1 MIDKNGLLLSRR
13 GALGSGLALG
23 VASALPLRAAA
34 AAPPDIAATINVG
47 KTAHPISDLMFGGF
61 LEHGGNLINYSLWSE
76 VLDDRKFY
84 NPVDS
89 KPLPQPPQRGRRPMS
104 ALMMSRKWVP
114 VGPDEAVTM
123 DTVKPYVGEHSP
135 VVHLA
140 GSAPRGIAQDG
151 LPLDK
156 KGYTGRIVIAAD
168 GEARITATLIWGKG
182 AGNRQTVHI
191 AAGTDW
197 TTVPLSFT
205 SKAAT
210 TQGRIEI
217 VGRGSG
223 TFRVGAVSLM
233 PADNIKGFRADTIA
247 LMKEMDC
254 KILRLPGGNFISA
267 YDWKDTIG
275 DPDKRPPIFD
285 PVWSQN
291 MGQVVQP
298 NDAGVDELLEMCH
311 LIGAEPFWC
320 INTGFGEPRSGAELL
335 EYVNGAA
342 DTAWGAKRAANGHP
356 EPWKVHYWNIGNEM
370 YGHWQMGHMDPEQ
383 YFIKHKLFVAAMRKV
398 DPSIFI
404 AVPGGFVDEITTGQG
419 MMPDSGGIQVQY
431 GSHRDWGGGMLKN
444 CWGTFDA
451 MQTHTYPPEDTRFD
465 MSVGKRVPVTRTLVE
480 WARMPAQRIATMADS
495 WEGYKERFPQLNEGK
510 VKVFMDEW
518 AYHFQQDYKGCL
530 AIARA
535 FHEFFRHTDFIDMT
549 GYTMATAWLNY
560 DRTRSV
566 ISATGRVFQLYHRH
580 FGKIPVAVTGNSPVP
595 PPEYPIGGDQPKVNT
610 GSATWPLD
618 VSAALT
624 GDRKGLVI
632 AVVNATDAAR
642 TLELGLEGFRTAGAG
657 RSWKLTAPGLDAQNN
672 VGNAPKVVID
682 ETTFDAT
689 AKPITVAPFGIE
701 LYEYRAA

>member
-1 MIDKNGLLLSRR
+1 MKETKAPLISRR
-13 GALGSGLALG
+13 AALESSLALG
-23 VASALPLRAAA
+23 LLSAVPAGAATPA
-34 AAPPDIAATINVG
+34 AKIAAKIEAA
-47 KTAHPISDLMFGGF
+47 KTAHTISNLMFGGF

-84 NPVDS
+84 HAVDS
-89 KPLPQPPQRGRRPMS
+89 KPLPEPKARRRPMP
-104 ALMMSRKWVP
+104 AMMMSRKWVP

-123 DTVKPYVGEHSP
+123 DTTAPYVGDQSP

-140 GSAPRGIAQDG
+140 GATPRGIAQDG
-151 LPLDK
+151 LALDK

-168 GEARITATLIWGKG
+168 GGAEISAILIWGKG
-182 AGNRQTVHI
+182 GSNRQTVHI
-191 AAGTDW
+191 AAGPEW
-197 TTVPLSFT
+197 KTVPLAFSC
-205 SKAAT
+205 KAAT
-210 TQGRIEI
+210 TEGRIEI
-217 VGRGSG
+217 VGKGSG

-254 KILRLPGGNFISA
+254 KMIRLPGGNFISA
-267 YDWKDTIG
+267 YDWKNTIG
-275 DPDKRPPIFD
+275 DPDKRPPILD

-291 MGQVVQP
+291 MGEAVQP
-298 NDAGVDELLEMCH
+298 NDAGVDELLEMCR

-320 INTGFGEPRSGAELL
+320 INTGFGEPRSGAEIL
-335 EYVNGAA
+335 EYVNGSA
-342 DTAWGAKRAANGHP
+342 DTFWGAKRAANGHP

-383 YFIKHKLFVAAMRKV
+383 YFIKHKLFAKAMRKV
-398 DPSIFI
+398 DPTIFI

-419 MMPDSGGIQVQY
+419 MMPDSGGIKVEY
-431 GSHRDWGGGMLKN
+431 GSHRDWGGGLLKN

-465 MSVGKRVPVTRTLVE
+465 MSVGKRVPVKRSLVE

-495 WEGYKERFPQLNEGK
+495 WEGYKERFPQLKEGK

-535 FHEFFRHTDFIDMT
+535 FHEFFRHSDFIDMA

-560 DRTRSV
+560 DRTHSV
-566 ISATGRVFQLYHRH
+566 ISATGRVFQLYNRH
-580 FGKIPVAVTGNSPVP
+580 FGRIPVAVSGNAPTPPV
-595 PPEYPIGGDQPKVNT
+595 EYPVGGDQPKVNT
-610 GSATWPLD
+610 GSPTHPLD

-624 GDRKGLVI
+624 ADRKALVV
-632 AVVNATDAAR
+632 AVVNATETANPL
-642 TLELGLEGFRTAGAG
+642 TLDLEGFAPAATGHC
-657 RSWKLTAPGLDAQNN
+657 WWLKAPGLDAQNAI
-672 VGNAPKVVID
+672 GKTPGVVIA
-682 ETTFDAT
+682 ERTFDARQKVFNIP
-689 AKPITVAPFGIE
+689 ACAVE
-701 LYEYRAA
+701 LYRFEAA